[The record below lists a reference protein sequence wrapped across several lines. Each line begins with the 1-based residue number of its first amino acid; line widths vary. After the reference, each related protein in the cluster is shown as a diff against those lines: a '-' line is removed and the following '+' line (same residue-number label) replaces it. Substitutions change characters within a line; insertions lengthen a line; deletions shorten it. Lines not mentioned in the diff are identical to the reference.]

1 MREIATLKVLGFT
14 PREVNAYIFREIVL
28 LAMLG
33 ALVGLGLGVVLE
45 GFVVVTAE
53 VDQVMFGR
61 TIHWDSFVI
70 AFVLTMV
77 FTAVVMPRHAPQA
90 RPHRHGGEPE
100 VQRVT
105 AAPASALLE
114 LWASRRVRAVRCAL
128 CYYSGQTLR
137 AA

>member
-1 MREIATLKVLGFT
+1 MLYNLTNINITERAREIATLKVLGFT

-77 FTAVVMPRHAPQA
+77 FTAVVMLVMRPKLA
-90 RPHRHGGEPE
+90 RIDMVESLKSNE
-100 VQRVT
+100 
-105 AAPASALLE
+105 
-114 LWASRRVRAVRCAL
+114 
-128 CYYSGQTLR
+128 
-137 AA
+137 

>member
-1 MREIATLKVLGFT
+1 M
-14 PREVNAYIFREIVL
+14 NAYIFREIVL

-77 FTAVVMPRHAPQA
+77 FTAVVMLVMRPKAC
-90 RPHRHGGEPE
+90 PHRHGGEPKSNE
-100 VQRVT
+100 
-105 AAPASALLE
+105 
-114 LWASRRVRAVRCAL
+114 
-128 CYYSGQTLR
+128 
-137 AA
+137 